1 MESYN
6 RSNDSNRSQS
16 PASDNTHV
24 GSSPEGGSP
33 PQVPPPPSGGNK
45 VVADPKGMYEGEE
58 EPKEEPTAL
67 ALFRK
72 HSHFIPQS
80 LSFLFVSA
88 WGIPLTRAE
97 WIQTLQMVHVL
108 VRRSPL
114 PWQTS
119 ESREQ
124 LE

>member
-45 VVADPKGMYEGEE
+45 VVAEPNGTYEGRKRKS
-58 EPKEEPTAL
+58 KEEQTAL
-67 ALFRK
+67 ALFEK
-72 HSHFIPQS
+72 HTLTLPPQS

-97 WIQTLQMVHVL
+97 WILILQMVHAL
-108 VRRSPL
+108 VSRLLL
-114 PWQTS
+114 PC
-119 ESREQ
+119 RM
-124 LE
+124 